1 MIVTLTPNPSLD
13 RTIAVPALRRGKVMR
28 ATESREDPG
37 GKGLNVSRALAQNG
51 TATRA
56 VLPIGGVYGGVMLD
70 LLRAQEIDVVPVPI
84 TGAIRANV
92 AIVEPDG
99 ATTKV
104 NEQGPCFSADEVAA
118 LRTAT
123 ASASV
128 GAGWVVCCGSLP
140 PGIDDDFY
148 ADLVGRCH
156 ANGVKV
162 AVDSSG
168 EPMLRALAATPDL
181 IKPNRVELAEAV
193 GHDLPTVGA
202 VIDAARGLVATG
214 IGCVLVS
221 LGRDGAL
228 LVDATEGG
236 TGGGAGRE
244 PAVDGRSG
252 RRAPRRLPARCGV
265 GARRR
270 ARPSRTAVAFGAA
283 AVSRPGSEMPSPAEV
298 AAITVVVDAAPDPT
312 LTLDD

>member
-13 RTIAVPALRRGKVMR
+13 RTIAVPVLRRGKVMR

-56 VLPIGGVYGGVMLD
+56 VLPIGGMYGGVMLD

-84 TGAIRANV
+84 DGAIRANV

-104 NEQGPCFSADEVAA
+104 NEQGPCFSAAEVDA

-123 ASASV
+123 ASASI

-148 ADLVGRCH
+148 ADLVQRCH

-168 EPMLRALAATPDL
+168 EPMTRALAARPDL

-193 GHDLPTVGA
+193 GHDLLTVGA
-202 VIDAARGLVATG
+202 VIEAARGLVATG

-228 LVDATEGG
+228 LVTSEKVVRAEARVDNPLSTV
-236 TGGGAGRE
+236 GAGDAFLAGYLH
-244 PAVDGRSG
+244 AVASG
-252 RRAPRRLPARCGV
+252 LDPEASL
-265 GARRR
+265 
-270 ARPSRTAVAFGAA
+270 RTAVAFGAA
-283 AVSRPGSEMPSPAEV
+283 AVSRPGSEMPTPAEV
-298 AAITVVVDAAPDPT
+298 AAITVIVDRDPDPAG
-312 LTLDD
+312 LLDD

>member
-37 GKGLNVSRALAQNG
+37 GKGINVSRALAQNG

-70 LLRAQEIDVVPVPI
+70 LLRAQEVDVVPVPI

-92 AIVEPDG
+92 TIVEPDG

-104 NEQGPCFSADEVAA
+104 NEQGPCFSAVEVAA

-168 EPMLRALAATPDL
+168 EPMLRALSATPDL

-193 GHDLPTVGA
+193 GHDLSTVGA

-214 IGCVLVS
+214 IECVLVS

-228 LVDATEGG
+228 LVDATRAVRAVARVDNPLS
-236 TGGGAGRE
+236 TVGAGDALLAGYLH
-244 PAVDGRSG
+244 AVASG
-252 RRAPRRLPARCGV
+252 LDAERAL
-265 GARRR
+265 
-270 ARPSRTAVAFGAA
+270 RTAVAFGAA
-283 AVSRPGSEMPSPAEV
+283 AVSRPGSQMPSPAEV
-298 AAITVVVDAAPDPT
+298 AAVEVVVDAAPDPT

>member
-13 RTIAVPALRRGKVMR
+13 RTIAVPVLLHGAVMR

-51 TATRA
+51 TRTRA

-84 TGAIRANV
+84 AGAIRANV

-104 NEQGPCFSADEVAA
+104 NEQGPCFSADEVEA
-118 LRTAT
+118 LRGAT
-123 ASASV
+123 AAASA

-140 PGIDDDFY
+140 PGIDDGFY
-148 ADLVGRCH
+148 ADLIGRCH
-156 ANGVKV
+156 EAGVKV

-168 EPMLRALAATPDL
+168 EPMTRALAATPDL
-181 IKPNRVELAEAV
+181 VKPNRVELAEAV
-193 GHDLPTVGA
+193 GRELATMGA
-202 VIDAARGLVATG
+202 VIDAAKGLVATG

-228 LVDATEGG
+228 LVDDQRAVRAVARVDNPLSTV
-236 TGGGAGRE
+236 GAGDAFLAGYLH
-244 PAVDGRSG
+244 AVASG
-252 RRAPRRLPARCGV
+252 LEGEAAL
-265 GARRR
+265 
-270 ARPSRTAVAFGAA
+270 RTAVAFGAA
-283 AVSRPGSEMPSPAEV
+283 AVSRPGSEMPTPAEV
-298 AAITVVVDAAPDPT
+298 AAIDVTVETTPDRDAP
-312 LTLDD
+312 LDD

>member
-84 TGAIRANV
+84 LGAIRANV

-99 ATTKV
+99 ATTKL

-168 EPMLRALAATPDL
+168 EPMSRALTAAPDL
-181 IKPNRVELAEAV
+181 ITPNRVELAEAV
-193 GHDLPTVGA
+193 GRDLTTVGA

-228 LVDATEGG
+228 LVDSTKAVRAVARVENPLSTV
-236 TGGGAGRE
+236 GAGDALLAGYLH
-244 PAVDGRSG
+244 AVASG
-252 RRAPRRLPARCGV
+252 LDAEQAL
-265 GARRR
+265 
-270 ARPSRTAVAFGAA
+270 RTAVAFGAA
-283 AVSRPGSEMPSPAEV
+283 AVSRPGSQMPNPAEV
-298 AAITVVVDAAPDPT
+298 AAVEVVVDAAPDLT

>member
-104 NEQGPCFSADEVAA
+104 NEQGPCFSVAEVAA

-123 ASASV
+123 ESASV

-168 EPMLRALAATPDL
+168 EPMLRALSATPDL

-228 LVDATEGG
+228 LVDATRAVRAVARVDNPLS
-236 TGGGAGRE
+236 TVGAGDALLAGYLH
-244 PAVDGRSG
+244 AVASG
-252 RRAPRRLPARCGV
+252 LDAEHAL
-265 GARRR
+265 
-270 ARPSRTAVAFGAA
+270 RTAVAFGAA
-283 AVSRPGSEMPSPAEV
+283 AVSRPGSQMPTPAEV
-298 AAITVVVDAAPDPT
+298 AAVTVVVDPDPDPASP
-312 LTLDD
+312 LDD

>member
-13 RTIAVPALRRGKVMR
+13 RTIAVPVLRRGKVMR

-70 LLRAQEIDVVPVPI
+70 LLRAQDIDVVPVPI
-84 TGAIRANV
+84 AGAIRANV

-104 NEQGPCFSADEVAA
+104 NEQGPCFSPAEVEA

-123 ASASV
+123 AGASI

-148 ADLVGRCH
+148 ADVVQRCH
-156 ANGVKV
+156 EGGVKV

-168 EPMLRALAATPDL
+168 EPMAQALAARPDL

-193 GHDLPTVGA
+193 GRDLPTVGA
-202 VIDAARGLVATG
+202 VVDAARSLVATG

-228 LVDATEGG
+228 LVDSERVVRAEARVENPLSTV
-236 TGGGAGRE
+236 GAGDAFLAGYLH
-244 PAVDGRSG
+244 AVASG
-252 RRAPRRLPARCGV
+252 LDAEAAL
-265 GARRR
+265 
-270 ARPSRTAVAFGAA
+270 RTAVAFGAA
-283 AVSRPGSEMPSPAEV
+283 AVSRPGSQMPTPADV
-298 AAITVVVDAAPDPT
+298 AAIAVVIDTDPDRAG
-312 LTLDD
+312 TLDD

>member
-13 RTIAVPALRRGKVMR
+13 RTIAVPVLKRGMVMR
-28 ATESREDPG
+28 ATDSREDPG

-84 TGAIRANV
+84 GGAIRANV

-99 ATTKV
+99 ATTKL
-104 NEQGPCFSADEVAA
+104 NEQGPCFSVAEVEALRVAA
-118 LRTAT
+118 AG
-123 ASASV
+123 ASA

-148 ADLVGRCH
+148 ADLVRRCH
-156 ANGVKV
+156 LDGVKV

-168 EPMLRALAATPDL
+168 EPMTRALAARPDL

-202 VIDAARGLVATG
+202 AVEAARGLVSAG

-228 LVDATEGG
+228 LVDPERVVRAEARVENPRSTV
-236 TGGGAGRE
+236 GAGDAFLAGYLH
-244 PAVDGRSG
+244 AVASG
-252 RRAPRRLPARCGV
+252 LGPEAAL
-265 GARRR
+265 
-270 ARPSRTAVAFGAA
+270 RTAVAFGAA
-283 AVSRPGSEMPSPAEV
+283 AVSRPGSQMPTPAEV
-298 AAITVVVDAAPDPT
+298 AAITVIVDRDPDPAGV
-312 LTLDD
+312 LDD

>member
-70 LLRAQEIDVVPVPI
+70 LLRAQEIDVVPVLI
-84 TGAIRANV
+84 LGAIRANV

-99 ATTKV
+99 ATTKL

-148 ADLVGRCH
+148 ADVVGRCH

-228 LVDATEGG
+228 LVDATRAVRAVARVDNPLS
-236 TGGGAGRE
+236 TVGAGDALLAGYLH
-244 PAVDGRSG
+244 AVASG
-252 RRAPRRLPARCGV
+252 LDAEHAL
-265 GARRR
+265 
-270 ARPSRTAVAFGAA
+270 RTAVAFGAA
-283 AVSRPGSEMPSPAEV
+283 AVSRPGSQMPTPAEV
-298 AAITVVVDAAPDPT
+298 AAVTVVVDPDPDPASP
-312 LTLDD
+312 LDD

>member
-13 RTIAVPALRRGKVMR
+13 RTIAVPVLRRGTVMR

-56 VLPIGGVYGGVMLD
+56 VLPIGGVYGPVMLD
-70 LLRAQEIDVVPVPI
+70 LLRAQEVDVVPVPI
-84 TGAIRANV
+84 EGAIRANV
-92 AIVEPDG
+92 TIVEPDG
-99 ATTKV
+99 VTTKL
-104 NEQGPCFSADEVAA
+104 NEQGPCFSAIEVAA

-140 PGIDDDFY
+140 PGIADDFY
-148 ADLVGRCH
+148 ADLVRRCH

-193 GHDLPTVGA
+193 GQDLPTVGA
-202 VIDAARGLVATG
+202 VVDAARGLVASG

-228 LVDATEGG
+228 LVDATRVVRAVARVENPLS
-236 TGGGAGRE
+236 TVGAGDALLAGYLH
-244 PAVDGRSG
+244 AVASG
-252 RRAPRRLPARCGV
+252 LDAEHSL
-265 GARRR
+265 
-270 ARPSRTAVAFGAA
+270 STAVAFGAA
-283 AVSRPGSEMPSPAEV
+283 AVSRPGSEMPTPAEV
-298 AAITVVVDAAPDPT
+298 AAVTVVVDADPDRAR
-312 LTLDD
+312 LLDD

>member
-13 RTIAVPALRRGKVMR
+13 RTITVPVLKRGKVMR

-56 VLPIGGVYGGVMLD
+56 VLPIGGVYGGVMLA
-70 LLRAQEIDVVPVPI
+70 LLRAQDVEVVPVPI
-84 TGAIRANV
+84 DGAIRANV

-104 NEQGPCFSADEVAA
+104 NEQGPCFSAAEVEA

-123 ASASV
+123 AAASA

-140 PGIDDDFY
+140 PGIDDGFY
-148 ADLVGRCH
+148 ADLVQRCH
-156 ANGVKV
+156 EGGVKV

-168 EPMLRALAATPDL
+168 EPMTRALAARPDL

-228 LVDATEGG
+228 LVDSERVVRAEARVENPMSTV
-236 TGGGAGRE
+236 GAGDAFLAGYLH
-244 PAVDGRSG
+244 AVASG
-252 RRAPRRLPARCGV
+252 LDAESAL
-265 GARRR
+265 
-270 ARPSRTAVAFGAA
+270 RTAVAFGAA
-283 AVSRPGSEMPSPAEV
+283 AVSRPGSQMPTAAEV
-298 AAITVVVDAAPDPT
+298 AGITVVVDRNPDPAV
-312 LTLDD
+312 LLDD

>member
-13 RTIAVPALRRGKVMR
+13 RTITVAALKRGKVMR

-70 LLRAQEIDVVPVPI
+70 LLRAQDVEVVPVPI
-84 TGAIRANV
+84 NGAIRANV

-104 NEQGPCFSADEVAA
+104 NEQGPCFSQAEVEA
-118 LRTAT
+118 LRVAT
-123 ASASV
+123 ASASA

-148 ADLVGRCH
+148 ADLVRRCH
-156 ANGVKV
+156 EGGVKV

-168 EPMLRALAATPDL
+168 QPMARALAAKPDL

-202 VIDAARGLVATG
+202 VIEAAKGLVAGG

-228 LVDATEGG
+228 LVDAERVVRAEARVENPLSTV
-236 TGGGAGRE
+236 GAGDAFLAGYLH
-244 PAVDGRSG
+244 AVASG
-252 RRAPRRLPARCGV
+252 LDAEAAL
-265 GARRR
+265 
-270 ARPSRTAVAFGAA
+270 RTAVAFGAA
-283 AVSRPGSEMPSPAEV
+283 AVSRPGSQMPTAAEV
-298 AAITVVVDAAPDPT
+298 AGITVVVDRDPDPSG
-312 LTLDD
+312 LLDD

>member
-13 RTIAVPALRRGKVMR
+13 RTIAVPVLRRGLVMR

-84 TGAIRANV
+84 AGAIRANV

-104 NEQGPCFSADEVAA
+104 NEQGPCFSAAEVAA

-156 ANGVKV
+156 ASGVKV

-168 EPMLRALAATPDL
+168 EPMSRALTAAPDL
-181 IKPNRVELAEAV
+181 ITPNRVELAEAV
-193 GHDLPTVGA
+193 GRDLTTVGA

-228 LVDATEGG
+228 LVDSTK
-236 TGGGAGRE
+236 
-244 PAVDGRSG
+244 AVR
-252 RRAPRRLPARCGV
+252 
-265 GARRR
+265 
-270 ARPSRTAVAFGAA
+270 AVARAW
-283 AVSRPGSEMPSPAEV
+283 VQ
-298 AAITVVVDAAPDPT
+298 
-312 LTLDD
+312 

>member
-13 RTIAVPALRRGKVMR
+13 RTIAVAVLKRGTVMR

-70 LLRAQEIDVVPVPI
+70 LLRAQDVEVVPVPI
-84 TGAIRANV
+84 DGAIRANV

-104 NEQGPCFSADEVAA
+104 NEQGPCFSAAEVEA
-118 LRTAT
+118 LRVAT
-123 ASASV
+123 AGASA

-148 ADLVGRCH
+148 ADLVERCH
-156 ANGVKV
+156 EGGVKV

-168 EPMLRALAATPDL
+168 EPMARALAARPDL

-202 VIDAARGLVATG
+202 VIEAAKGLVATG

-228 LVDATEGG
+228 LVDSERVVRAEARVENPLSTV
-236 TGGGAGRE
+236 GAGDAFLAGYLH
-244 PAVDGRSG
+244 AVASG
-252 RRAPRRLPARCGV
+252 LDAEKAL
-265 GARRR
+265 
-270 ARPSRTAVAFGAA
+270 RTAVAFGAA
-283 AVSRPGSEMPSPAEV
+283 AVSRPGSQMPTAAEV
-298 AAITVVVDAAPDPT
+298 AAITVVVDRDPDPAV
-312 LTLDD
+312 LLDD

>member
-13 RTIAVPALRRGKVMR
+13 RTIAVPVLRRGAVMR
-28 ATESREDPG
+28 ATDSREDPG

-51 TATRA
+51 TATVA
-56 VLPIGGVYGGVMLD
+56 VLPIGGLYGGVMLD
-70 LLRAQEIDVVPVPI
+70 LLRAQDVDVVPVPI
-84 TGAIRANV
+84 AGAIRANV

-104 NEQGPCFSADEVAA
+104 NEQGPCFSPEEVEA

-123 ASASV
+123 GTASA

-140 PGIDDDFY
+140 PGIDDGFY
-148 ADLVGRCH
+148 ADLVERCH
-156 ANGVKV
+156 ERGVKV

-168 EPMLRALAATPDL
+168 EPMTRALAARPDL

-193 GHDLPTVGA
+193 GRDLPTVGD
-202 VIDAARGLVATG
+202 VVEAARALVATG

-228 LVDATEGG
+228 LVDAERAVRAVARVDNPLSTV
-236 TGGGAGRE
+236 GAGDAFLAGYLH
-244 PAVDGRSG
+244 AVAAGED
-252 RRAPRRLPARCGV
+252 AEEALC
-265 GARRR
+265 
-270 ARPSRTAVAFGAA
+270 TAIAFGAA
-283 AVSRPGSEMPSPAEV
+283 AVSRSGSQMPTPEGV
-298 AAITVVVDAAPDPT
+298 AAIAVTVERDPDPAT
-312 LTLDD
+312 PLDD

>member
-13 RTIAVPALRRGKVMR
+13 RTIAVPVLRRGKVMR

-56 VLPIGGVYGGVMLD
+56 VIPIGGMYGGVMLD
-70 LLRAQEIDVVPVPI
+70 LLRAQEIDVVPVLI
-84 TGAIRANV
+84 EGAIRANV

-104 NEQGPCFSADEVAA
+104 NEQGPCFSPAEVEA

-123 ASASV
+123 AGASV

-148 ADLVGRCH
+148 ADLVERCH
-156 ANGVKV
+156 ATGVKV

-168 EPMLRALAATPDL
+168 EPMTRALAARPDL

-193 GHDLPTVGA
+193 GHDLLTVGA
-202 VIDAARGLVATG
+202 VVEAARGLVATG

-228 LVDATEGG
+228 LVTAEKVVRAEARVDNPLSTV
-236 TGGGAGRE
+236 GAGDAFLAGYLH
-244 PAVDGRSG
+244 AVASG
-252 RRAPRRLPARCGV
+252 LDPEAAL
-265 GARRR
+265 
-270 ARPSRTAVAFGAA
+270 STAVAFGAA
-283 AVSRPGSEMPSPAEV
+283 AVSRPGSEMPTPAEV
-298 AAITVVVDAAPDPT
+298 AAISVVVDRNPDPAGV
-312 LTLDD
+312 LDD

>member
-13 RTIAVPALRRGKVMR
+13 RTIAVPALQRGTVMR

-70 LLRAQEIDVVPVPI
+70 LLRAEEIDVVPVPI
-84 TGAIRANV
+84 AGAIRANV

-104 NEQGPCFSADEVAA
+104 NEQGPCFSAAEVET

-123 ASASV
+123 ATASI

-148 ADLVGRCH
+148 ADLVERCH

-168 EPMLRALAATPDL
+168 EPMTRALAARPDL

-202 VIDAARGLVATG
+202 VIDAARDLVATG

-228 LVDATEGG
+228 LVDSDRVVQAQARVQNPLSTV
-236 TGGGAGRE
+236 GAGD
-244 PAVDGRSG
+244 AVLAGYLHAVASGLDGE
-252 RRAPRRLPARCGV
+252 AAL
-265 GARRR
+265 
-270 ARPSRTAVAFGAA
+270 RTAVAFGAA
-283 AVSRPGSEMPSPAEV
+283 AVSRPGSQMPTPAEV
-298 AAITVVVDAAPDPT
+298 AAITVVVDRDPDPAG
-312 LTLDD
+312 LLDD

>member
-13 RTIAVPALRRGKVMR
+13 RTIAVPVLRRGKVMR

-56 VLPIGGVYGGVMLD
+56 VLPIGGVYGGVMLA

-84 TGAIRANV
+84 DGAIRANV

-104 NEQGPCFSADEVAA
+104 NEQGPCFSAPEVEA

-123 ASASV
+123 ASASI

-140 PGIDDDFY
+140 PGIDDGFY
-148 ADLVGRCH
+148 ADLVQRCH

-168 EPMLRALAATPDL
+168 NPMMLALAAKPDL

-193 GHDLPTVGA
+193 GRDLPTVGA

-228 LVDATEGG
+228 LVDAKRAVRAEARVENPLSTV
-236 TGGGAGRE
+236 GAGDAFLAGYLH
-244 PAVDGRSG
+244 AVAAGHD
-252 RRAPRRLPARCGV
+252 AEAAL
-265 GARRR
+265 
-270 ARPSRTAVAFGAA
+270 RTAVAFGAA
-283 AVSRPGSEMPSPAEV
+283 AVSRPGSQMPTPAEV
-298 AAITVVVDAAPDPT
+298 ATISVVIDPEPDREI
-312 LTLDD
+312 LLDD

>member
-13 RTIAVPALRRGKVMR
+13 RTIAVPVLRRGKVMR

-56 VLPIGGVYGGVMLD
+56 VIPIGGMYGGVMLD

-84 TGAIRANV
+84 EGAIRANV

-104 NEQGPCFSADEVAA
+104 NEQGPCFSPAEVEA

-123 ASASV
+123 AGASV

-148 ADLVGRCH
+148 ADLVERCH
-156 ANGVKV
+156 ATGVKV

-168 EPMLRALAATPDL
+168 EPMTRALAARPDL

-193 GHDLPTVGA
+193 GHDLLTVGA
-202 VIDAARGLVATG
+202 VVEAARGLVATG

-228 LVDATEGG
+228 LVTAEKVVRAEARVDNPLSTV
-236 TGGGAGRE
+236 GAGDAFLAGYLH
-244 PAVDGRSG
+244 AVASG
-252 RRAPRRLPARCGV
+252 LDPEAAL
-265 GARRR
+265 
-270 ARPSRTAVAFGAA
+270 STAVAFGAA
-283 AVSRPGSEMPSPAEV
+283 AVSRPGSEMPTPAEV
-298 AAITVVVDAAPDPT
+298 AAISVVVDRNPDPAGV
-312 LTLDD
+312 LDD